1 MSAKPKTRSLPK
13 VLEPDKR
20 QKKLHAGKKTPKKT
34 AETFEQSGKTSD
46 EPSGKTAGRAVR
58 VQ

>member
-1 MSAKPKTRSLPK
+1 M
-13 VLEPDKR
+13 LEPDKR

-58 VQ
+58 MQ